1 MPELPDLQVF
11 SKNLH
16 KKLSGKKVEKLTTS
30 STAKLNVPAKT
41 LKESIEG
48 QVLDKV
54 HRVGKRLY
62 FDFNNGNVMA
72 WHLLLKGEL
81 FLYDKTHAYDRI
93 VIDML
98 FANGTGLVMKDVTT
112 WAKVELNPSDSDGV
126 DPLSKEMNFN
136 FLKENLGK
144 TKTAIKKFLLDQDKI
159 GGIGNAYADEILWH
173 AGISPFSLSNK
184 IPDEKIKALDKAIKT
199 TLQNAEKKI
208 ISANPDIIT
217 GEVRDFLVVHNHKK
231 KLSPGGAAIQFVV
244 VGGRKTYF
252 TEEQEL
258 YK

>member
-16 KKLSGKKVEKLTTS
+16 KKLAGEKVKEITVS
-30 STAKLNVPAKT
+30 PTAKLNVPAKT
-41 LKESIEG
+41 LKESIEK

-72 WHLLLKGEL
+72 WHLLLNGEL
-81 FLYDKTHAYDRI
+81 FLYDKTHDYDRV

-98 FANGTGLVMKDVTT
+98 FANGAGLVMKDFSG
-112 WAKVELNPSDSDGV
+112 WAKIDLNPEASVGI
-126 DPLSKEMNFN
+126 DPLSKELNYN

-144 TKTAIKKFLLDQDKI
+144 TKTGVKKFLLDQDKI

-173 AGISPFSLSNK
+173 AGISPFSISNK
-184 IPDEKIKALDKAIKT
+184 I
-199 TLQNAEKKI
+199 
-208 ISANPDIIT
+208 ISSACKYFMAVSLVANIP
-217 GEVRDFLVVHNHKK
+217 N
-231 KLSPGGAAIQFVV
+231 
-244 VGGRKTYF
+244 
-252 TEEQEL
+252 
-258 YK
+258 